1 MPLVFN
7 ENGVLSPGDYPMT
20 IEQLKSS
27 LLVQGPGGGVPW
39 NQQKRFMLVTNL
51 SILVDQLHQVGI
63 DEIFIDGSFVEDKA
77 NPSDIDGYFA
87 TSPYYLLDIVRDL
100 NKIDP
105 HKIWTWDWKSR
116 VYDRNSSKPQL
127 PMWYRYKVELYP
139 HVGQESGILDEY
151 GHQQMFPAAFRKTR
165 DTFLPK
171 GIIKIIK

>member
-1 MPLVFN
+1 
-7 ENGVLSPGDYPMT
+7 MT
-20 IEQLKSS
+20 IEQLKNS

-77 NPSDIDGYFA
+77 NPSDIDGCNE
-87 TSPYYLLDIVRDL
+87 PLLSIRYCTGF

-165 DTFLPK
+165 DTFYRK
-171 GIIKIIK
+171 GSSSLSKKLYLLVLMVN